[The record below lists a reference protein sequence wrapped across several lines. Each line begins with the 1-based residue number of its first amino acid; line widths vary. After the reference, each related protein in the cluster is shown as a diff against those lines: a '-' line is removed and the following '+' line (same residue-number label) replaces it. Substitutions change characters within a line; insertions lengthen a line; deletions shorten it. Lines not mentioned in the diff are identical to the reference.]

1 MGGAK
6 RYPSLLEMVGFA
18 SLYPPYGPCRP
29 NREEEQNA
37 VGLRTLSLL
46 PFGFPCR
53 VQPSRRS
60 GPGASTQCSEQQATE
75 LPSVPPLPPVRTLRV
90 RPRSPDDSLNADA
103 GGPPAPTTSGV
114 VPGNDPK
121 AIRIMPIKPDRVD
134 GDAASGAARCAIS
147 S

>member
-1 MGGAK
+1 M
-6 RYPSLLEMVGFA
+6 PSVFA
-18 SLYPPYGPCRP
+18 PCRFYLLVFL
-29 NREEEQNA
+29 A
-37 VGLRTLSLL
+37 VFNQAVAAD
-46 PFGFPCR
+46 PAH
-53 VQPSRRS
+53 PS
-60 GPGASTQCSEQQATE
+60 AQCSEQQATE

-90 RPRSPDDSLNADA
+90 RPHSSDGSLNAEA
-103 GGPPAPTTSGV
+103 GGPSAPTTSGV

>member
-1 MGGAK
+1 MASICIDANLSLIGRLRTVDQIERK
-6 RYPSLLEMVGFA
+6 IRMPSIFA
-18 SLYPPYGPCRP
+18 PCRFYLLVFL
-29 NREEEQNA
+29 A
-37 VGLRTLSLL
+37 VFNQAVAAD
-46 PFGFPCR
+46 PAH
-53 VQPSRRS
+53 PS
-60 GPGASTQCSEQQATE
+60 AQCSEQQATE

-90 RPRSPDDSLNADA
+90 RPRSSGDSLNADA

-134 GDAASGAARCAIS
+134 GDAASGAGCAIS